1 MRILV
6 TGATGFIGSA
16 IVAALRESGHD
27 VVVCVH
33 RTRNQRLPSGV
44 EAVAA
49 DYMRDL
55 TPEAWLPRLAGV
67 DVVVN
72 AVGILREGAQATFA
86 ELHYLAPRALFQAC
100 EQSGVSRVIQ
110 ISALGAD
117 EGAVS
122 HYHRT
127 KRAADDVLRTSGLDW
142 TIVQPS
148 VVFGQRGA
156 STRLFLRLASLP
168 VIPLVG
174 RGEQRL
180 QPIHIDDLVALVVNL
195 IERGLAVKETI
206 VAVGPEA
213 VTMRTMLNRYRKF
226 LRLGKAPM
234 VPVPLALIRLAAWVG
249 DVLKSGALST
259 ETLHMLQNGNTGSV
273 QAAHE
278 ILGYLPRALQD
289 FVPPDEADTL
299 RMGAVWSWF
308 RPVLLASIAI
318 MWVTAGLVSWTY
330 AQDYGVALLAKLGLS
345 LDLAEGAFIAAC
357 GVNVVLGLATL
368 LTPGR
373 ILWWV
378 QLAVM
383 GFYTLALSW
392 VAPPLW
398 VDPFGAL
405 VKNLPLAAV
414 LLGLLAMP
422 AEA

>member
-16 IVAALRESGHD
+16 IAAALRKNGHD
-27 VVVCVH
+27 VVVCEH
-33 RTRNQRLPSGV
+33 RTGNQRLLSGV
-44 EAVAA
+44 ETVAV

-55 TPEAWLPRLAGV
+55 TAEAWLPRLTGV
-67 DVVVN
+67 NVVIN
-72 AVGILREGAQATFA
+72 AVGILRESAQATFA
-86 ELHYLAPRALFQAC
+86 ELHHLAPCALFQAC

-122 HYHRT
+122 RYHRT
-127 KRAADDVLRTSGLDW
+127 KQAADDVLRASRLDW

-148 VVFGQRGA
+148 VGFGQRGA

-180 QPIHIDDLVALVVNL
+180 QPIHIDDLVAFIVNL
-195 IERGLAVKETI
+195 IERGLAVKQTI

-213 VTMRTMLNRYRKF
+213 VTMRTMLNHYRQ
-226 LRLGKAPM
+226 LLGLGKALT
-234 VPVPLALIRLAAWVG
+234 VPVPLALIRLAARVG

-259 ETLHMLQNGNTGSV
+259 ETLHMLLNGNTGSV
-273 QAAHE
+273 QTAHE
-278 ILGYLPRALQD
+278 ILGYLPRTLKD
-289 FVPPDEADTL
+289 FVPPDEADSL
-299 RMGAVWSWF
+299 RMGAVWSWV
-308 RPVLLASIAI
+308 RPALLASIAI
-318 MWVTAGLVSWTY
+318 MWITAGLVSWTY
-330 AQDYGVALLAKLGLS
+330 AHDHGVALLTKLGLS
-345 LDLAEGAFIAAC
+345 LDLAEGAFIVAC
-357 GVNVVLGLATL
+357 GVNVVLGVATL

-373 ILWWV
+373 ILWLI

-383 GFYTLALSW
+383 GFYTAALSW
-392 VAPPLW
+392 VEPQLW
-398 VDPFGAL
+398 ADPFGAL
-405 VKNLPLAAV
+405 IKNLPLAVV